1 MREKYTVPK
10 IDSGVADKWDGTTKT
25 QPAGSGTKAD
35 PYRIGTG
42 AELAWFAEKVNGG
55 GASAC
60 AVLTADIDLNRQE
73 WTSIGTKNKPYM
85 GTFDGQNHIIHGIWS
100 TDESNAI
107 QGLFGYIGRNYSN
120 RSDYGTVKNVKG
132 CRTHPRRAVCR
143 LRPHRGFQRGRDLQ
157 LRGFRFPRQ
166 LEGHFRHRRH
176 CGLHDRRLH
185 RKLPH
190 LRPFPDDG

>member
-1 MREKYTVPK
+1 M
-10 IDSGVADKWDGTTKT
+10 
-25 QPAGSGTKAD
+25 
-35 PYRIGTG
+35 
-42 AELAWFAEKVNGG
+42 
-55 GASAC
+55 
-60 AVLTADIDLNRQE
+60 LTADIDLNRQE

-120 RSDYGTVKNVKG
+120 RSDYGTVKNVKAAG
-132 CRTHPRRAVCR
+132 RIRAVQSAGSGSSR
-143 LRPHRGFQRGRDLQ
+143 VPTRARSTT
-157 LRGFRFPRQ
+157 RGFRFPRQ

-185 RKLPH
+185 RKRRTYGLF
-190 LRPFPDDG
+190 LTTDDSKYSSNMVNSIGGIGRRSRGQ